1 VSAGRVKAEH
11 DDVALAARRTGQP
24 LRELAQRAEALWRS
38 ARQGPG
44 MTTTGETTVGASGRP
59 ARQPQGWFPPGPEG
73 GGNDSA

>member
-1 VSAGRVKAEH
+1 MKLREILAVKGSEVYTIPPDAS
-11 DDVALAARRTGQP
+11 